1 VNKYTLLFL
10 DESRE
15 YLQTLL
21 LETGRLRRGEHSPEQ
36 LDDCSRLAH
45 SIKGMAKFEGQD
57 HVATLARALEKA
69 YARVAA
75 RDGDHRPAADAIG
88 RGLDLLDRHLGEI
101 REGGVA
107 LTDPAPLVTDLD
119 RIMAD

>member
-45 SIKGMAKFEGQD
+45 SIEGQD